1 MNVFSIAAALE
12 GAPGDRA
19 SFEAAP
25 ADLYP
30 AALADMQDAAS
41 RVDQLTPALRQ
52 ILWPVRDLLTESSIA
67 VALTTKADVLAG
79 GDPAQV
85 SAELAARAAL
95 LEAAR
100 LWFTE
105 KLHAAI
111 NHAPMQ
117 LRILKDDAF
126 KL

>member
-30 AALADMQDAAS
+30 AALADMQDAAN

-52 ILWPVRDLLTESSIA
+52 IVWPVRDLLTESNVA
-67 VALTTKADVLAG
+67 AALTPKADVQNSSDL
-79 GDPAQV
+79 
-85 SAELAARAAL
+85 STRAAL